1 MSLINDKQRYNSH
14 QNHKI
19 SFKLSVTP
27 TEQIIFATDI
37 QEKQMTKQGTIL
49 VVDDNKGIL
58 TAVQMLLGT
67 CFEKVITISTPNKIK
82 ATLHDENIDVVLL
95 DMNFSAGIN
104 TGNEGLFWLSEIK
117 KEDASIQVVLFTA
130 YADIDLAVRGIKEGA
145 ADFVVKPWDNAKLLE
160 TLKTAYNIR
169 TSNRKGIAIA
179 DNKLVVSK
187 ESGMFWGESNAM
199 QQLRSLIE
207 KVARTDA
214 NILVTGEN
222 GTGKEMLAREIH
234 LLSNRKKETL
244 VPVDMGAITETLF
257 ESELFGH
264 VKGAFTDA
272 RADRPGK
279 FEVADNGTLFL
290 DEIGNLSYHLQ
301 AKLLTALQRRSIVR
315 VGSNTP
321 IPVNI
326 RLICATNRDLQ
337 EMVQKGDFREDLL
350 YRINTIHVEIPPLR
364 ERPEDIVP
372 LTEIFLSKYANIYG
386 KAAMRLSPD
395 AKEKL
400 KAQPWFGN
408 IRELEHTIEK
418 AVIIAEGSVLDD
430 FDFPRPKKEPA
441 TKEATTLEEME
452 YNMIKNAMDK
462 YSGNL
467 SLVASQLGISRQ
479 TLYNKIKRYEL

>member
-1 MSLINDKQRYNSH
+1 
-14 QNHKI
+14 
-19 SFKLSVTP
+19 
-27 TEQIIFATDI
+27 
-37 QEKQMTKQGTIL
+37 MTKQGTIL

-67 CFEKVITISTPNKIK
+67 YFEKVITISTPNKIK

-169 TSNRKGIAIA
+169 TANRKGISIA
-179 DNKLVVSK
+179 TDKLVVSK

-279 FEVADNGTLFL
+279 FEVANKGTLFL

-372 LTEIFLSKYANIYG
+372 LTEIFLSKYTKIYG
-386 KAAMRLSPD
+386 KTAMCLSLD

-408 IRELEHTIEK
+408 IRELDQTLEK
-418 AVIIAEGSVLDD
+418 AVIIAERSVLDGND
-430 FDFPRPKKEPA
+430 FDFPRAKKKPV

>member
-1 MSLINDKQRYNSH
+1 
-14 QNHKI
+14 
-19 SFKLSVTP
+19 
-27 TEQIIFATDI
+27 
-37 QEKQMTKQGTIL
+37 MTKQGTIL

-67 CFEKVITISTPNKIK
+67 YFEKVITISTPNKIK
-82 ATLHDENIDVVLL
+82 ATQHDVNIDVVLL

-169 TSNRKGIAIA
+169 TANRKGISIA
-179 DNKLVVSK
+179 TDKLVVSK

-279 FEVADNGTLFL
+279 FEVANKGTLFL

-372 LTEIFLSKYANIYG
+372 LTEIFLSKYTKIYG
-386 KAAMRLSPD
+386 KTAMCLSLD

-418 AVIIAEGSVLDD
+418 AVIIAERSVLDGND
-430 FDFPRPKKEPA
+430 FDFPRAKKKPV

>member
-1 MSLINDKQRYNSH
+1 
-14 QNHKI
+14 
-19 SFKLSVTP
+19 
-27 TEQIIFATDI
+27 
-37 QEKQMTKQGTIL
+37 MTKQGTIL

-67 CFEKVITISTPNKIK
+67 YFEKVITISTPNKIK

-169 TSNRKGIAIA
+169 TANRKGISIA
-179 DNKLVVSK
+179 TDKLVVSK

-279 FEVADNGTLFL
+279 FEVANKGTLFL

-372 LTEIFLSKYANIYG
+372 LTEIFLSKYTKIYG
-386 KAAMRLSPD
+386 KTAMCLSLD

-418 AVIIAEGSVLDD
+418 DVIIAERSVLDGND
-430 FDFPRPKKEPA
+430 FDFPRAKKKPV

>member
-1 MSLINDKQRYNSH
+1 
-14 QNHKI
+14 
-19 SFKLSVTP
+19 
-27 TEQIIFATDI
+27 
-37 QEKQMTKQGTIL
+37 MTKQGTIL

-67 CFEKVITISTPNKIK
+67 YFEKVITISTPNKIK

-169 TSNRKGIAIA
+169 TANRKGISIA
-179 DNKLVVSK
+179 TDKLVVSK

-279 FEVADNGTLFL
+279 FEVANKGTLFL

-372 LTEIFLSKYANIYG
+372 LTEIFLSKYTKIYG
-386 KAAMRLSPD
+386 KTAICLSLD

-418 AVIIAEGSVLDD
+418 AVIIAERSVLDGND
-430 FDFPRPKKEPA
+430 FDFPRAKK
-441 TKEATTLEEME
+441 
-452 YNMIKNAMDK
+452 
-462 YSGNL
+462 
-467 SLVASQLGISRQ
+467 SR
-479 TLYNKIKRYEL
+479 

>member
-1 MSLINDKQRYNSH
+1 
-14 QNHKI
+14 
-19 SFKLSVTP
+19 
-27 TEQIIFATDI
+27 
-37 QEKQMTKQGTIL
+37 MTKQGTIL

-67 CFEKVITISTPNKIK
+67 CFEKVITITTPNKIK

-430 FDFPRPKKEPA
+430 NDFDFPRPKKEPA
-441 TKEATTLEEME
+441 AKEATTLEEME